1 MEWRE
6 KAFVLPT
13 IALICF
19 GSMGYFLGELC
30 GSYMDEWPI
39 CSASSVLSSLW
50 YDKYLLL
57 LAVSIVA
64 GVLLFRGMTFLCKA
78 NDRRRWVRNSLAV
91 ILAIFN
97 IFMATA
103 CIAASID
110 TDDLHPIYEGSDVA
124 WYASRSEEI
133 QRMQSKSVWFGR
145 GNHYYTYPELLLREN
160 YREADAITREVM
172 DKEQTR
178 AYCAFVRWRS
188 ETLLPVL
195 TYCYGKWVGF
205 LYSGIPSA
213 IAFSSEASAAFC
225 LLRYVSTSESDC
237 AIWK

>member
-124 WYASRSEEI
+124 WYGATI
-133 QRMQSKSVWFGR
+133 L
-145 GNHYYTYPELLLREN
+145 YT
-160 YREADAITREVM
+160 I
-172 DKEQTR
+172 
-178 AYCAFVRWRS
+178 
-188 ETLLPVL
+188 L
-195 TYCYGKWVGF
+195 T
-205 LYSGIPSA
+205 A
-213 IAFSSEASAAFC
+213 IAGYIGIAVKNLYEKYVNDKTKKDVVKICVKAVEQIYTDLHGEEKLNMCIDSVVSMLGVKGISVTDIEVRMLIEAAVAEFNDAFHKGGDENAED
-225 LLRYVSTSESDC
+225 TAE
-237 AIWK
+237 